1 VGKPV
6 QKKLVYGL
14 LLLLLSVPASL
25 SAQQVR
31 LKGLFGSSAML
42 EIDGRQRL
50 LKTGQQSP
58 EGVQLLEATTSYARL
73 KINGAEQKL
82 TLDAPV
88 AANYQQTQSVEVRL
102 TPDSRGHYSTNAWIN
117 GRSVSVMVDT
127 GATSIAFNYPT
138 ARGLGLNLDRA
149 QAIQVSTANGVA
161 RAYRLQLDSVTIGG
175 IKLHNVDATVH
186 TDDFPQITLLGNS
199 FLSRVDMQQQSGVLI
214 LRARN

>member
-1 VGKPV
+1 MG
-6 QKKLVYGL
+6 KKLFAIFFAAL
-14 LLLLLSVPASL
+14 CLTPLAAT
-25 SAQQVR
+25 AQQVQ

-58 EGVQLLEATTSYARL
+58 EGVKLLEATTDYARVR
-73 KINGAEQKL
+73 IDGREQKL

-88 AANYQQTQSVEVRL
+88 AASYQRAEHAEVRL
-102 TPDSRGHYSTNAWIN
+102 MPDSRGHYSTSGWVN
-117 GRSVSVMVDT
+117 GRSVSMMVDT

-138 ARGLGLNLDRA
+138 ARRLGLDLERA
-149 QAIQVSTANGVA
+149 QPIRVSTANGVA
-161 RAYRLQLDSVTIGG
+161 RAYRLKLDSVTIGG

-199 FLSRVDMQQQSGVLI
+199 FLSRVDMEQQRGVLI